1 LVFVALNN
9 PSYVTNTLAGRNGV
23 PVTWNGGAWGAL
35 NIVTGQKV
43 WQIPAYG
50 NDLVTPSK
58 PSSAP
63 GGLTFTN
70 RVVFAGSSSGYFVA
84 LDANSGYTYWTFY
97 SGGTVVS
104 SPAIFN
110 ETVYWGTGYARN
122 GIGKHMLYAFS
133 VPAEQAAVKSGSAK

>member
-1 LVFVALNN
+1 M
-9 PSYVTNTLAGRNGV
+9 
-23 PVTWNGGAWGAL
+23 
-35 NIVTGQKV
+35 

-84 LDANSGYTYWTFY
+84 LDAQSGYTYWTFY

-122 GIGKHMLYAFS
+122 GIGKHMLYAFA
-133 VPAEQAAVKSGSAK
+133 VP